1 MKKLALTALAA
12 MIAAT
17 GFASIASAG
26 SRNNDDEWR
35 RHGERDGGDR
45 DDGNWDRRRDDNREA
60 RRDWNRNDDNWR
72 RHHDRR
78 DHWRWRHDHGPRYVF
93 RYDRYDRDFCFV
105 KKIRVYDDWGNLY
118 IKRVRV
124 CR

>member
-1 MKKLALTALAA
+1 MKKIALTALAA

-17 GFASIASAG
+17 GFVTTASAD
-26 SRNNDDEWR
+26 SRNRNDDEWR
-35 RHGERDGGDR
+35 RHSQRDGGDWNGR
-45 DDGNWDRRRDDNREA
+45 REDRREA
-60 RRDWNRNDDNWR
+60 RRDHDRRDEW

-78 DHWRWRHDHGPRYVF
+78 DHWRWRHDHGPRVVF
-93 RYDRYDRDFCFV
+93 RYDRPDYCFV

>member
-17 GFASIASAG
+17 GFATTASAG

-35 RHGERDGGDR
+35 QHSDRDGGDR
-45 DDGNWDRRRDDNREA
+45 EDRDWNGRDDA
-60 RRDWNRNDDNWR
+60 RRDRDRDDEWR
-72 RHHDRR
+72 RHGHR
-78 DHWRWRHDHGPRYVF
+78 DHWRHHHNRRHVY

-105 KKIRVYDDWGNLY
+105 KKIRRYDDWGNVY
-118 IKRVRV
+118 IKRVRI